1 MNDHKL
7 LQDLGYARHLNKTAS
22 IFSESIDK
30 VISYLGENSK
40 NALISYI
47 SSLTKLPKNECFV
60 YYDVTKNALNHVFG
74 EKCAKEVLDLV
85 KEEILIHNDSSSNES
100 LDVLMNDLSKQ
111 EVLEFIRTF
120 NGNEHV
126 LYLYKDK
133 EEKNKIMSEYFSS
146 TKSLSGLLSLE
157 PMKQKNVENILYE
170 NLLIDR
176 EEAKKKVF
184 EFLSEVQLKNPEET
198 VSHFFAED
206 GSLWLMNGLT
216 KQYLDTEKSL
226 VEYVEKNPISFICAC
241 NIAEISD
248 DGVLSELIASH
259 NYVILDEPFIAYRKY
274 F

>member
-74 EKCAKEVLDLV
+74 EKCANEVLDLV
-85 KEEILIHNDSSSNES
+85 KEEILIHNGYSSNES

-146 TKSLSGLLSLE
+146 TKSLNGLLSLE
-157 PMKQKNVENILYE
+157 PMNQKNVKNILYE

-216 KQYLDTEKSL
+216 KQYLDTEQSL

-241 NIAEISD
+241 NLAEISD
-248 DGVLSELIASH
+248 DRVLGELITSH
-259 NYVILDEPFIAYRKY
+259 NYVILDEPFIAYRKGV
-274 F
+274 